1 MDYKELASFI
11 IEAVGG
17 EANIVSLTH
26 CATRLRFALKDDSI
40 PDEKKIKAKNGVLG
54 VSVNG
59 GQYQI
64 IMGNTVPKAYAAI
77 MEQLDLKENSAGE
90 GKKQKRKCPSV
101 LYTDS
106 SGIYGIKTCRGK
118 FISGSRPGGS
128 YAPSELY
135 CITAGRNF
143 LSYHYVRCGNTGDRM

>member
-17 EANIVSLTH
+17 ETNIVSLTH

-40 PDEKKIKAKNGVLG
+40 PDEKKIKAKKGVLG

-64 IMGNTVPKAYAAI
+64 IIGNTVPKAYVAI
-77 MEQLDLKENSAGE
+77 MDQLDLKENSAGE
-90 GKKQKRKCPSV
+90 GKNR
-101 LYTDS
+101 
-106 SGIYGIKTCRGK
+106 
-118 FISGSRPGGS
+118 
-128 YAPSELY
+128 SEKL
-135 CITAGRNF
+135 
-143 LSYHYVRCGNTGDRM
+143 VK

>member
-1 MDYKELASFI
+1 MDYKELAAFI

-40 PDEKKIKAKNGVLG
+40 PDEKKIKAKKGVLG

-64 IMGNTVPKAYAAI
+64 IIGNTVPKVFAAI
-77 MEQLDLKENSAGE
+77 MEQSNLNGGETGMSKGLGSFPAMWHRGRRLLRLPSAR
-90 GKKQKRKCPSV
+90 KRTKN
-101 LYTDS
+101 L
-106 SGIYGIKTCRGK
+106 
-118 FISGSRPGGS
+118 SRCLLVQ
-128 YAPSELY
+128 ALRQCLEL
-135 CITAGRNF
+135 RNR
-143 LSYHYVRCGNTGDRM
+143 RCLALL

>member
-59 GQYQI
+59 GQLLRR
-64 IMGNTVPKAYAAI
+64 
-77 MEQLDLKENSAGE
+77 QLNMKYRLPEWKH
-90 GKKQKRKCPSV
+90 
-101 LYTDS
+101 
-106 SGIYGIKTCRGK
+106 CR
-118 FISGSRPGGS
+118 FVS
-128 YAPSELY
+128 
-135 CITAGRNF
+135 CW
-143 LSYHYVRCGNTGDRM
+143 YVQEFCA